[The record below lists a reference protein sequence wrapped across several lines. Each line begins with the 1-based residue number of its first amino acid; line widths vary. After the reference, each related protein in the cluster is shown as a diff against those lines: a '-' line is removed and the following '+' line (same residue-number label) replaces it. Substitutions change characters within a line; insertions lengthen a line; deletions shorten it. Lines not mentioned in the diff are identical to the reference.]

1 MSKIDFQNGLT
12 IGLASKGFN
21 NKKQIKCESKV
32 DSVILPVTLDTV
44 EVQINNRTVICDSSV
59 TLEE

>member
-1 MSKIDFQNGLT
+1 MSKIDFQNGLA

-32 DSVILPVTLDTV
+32 EVITPVDIYGNITINSNNISVNSTV
-44 EVQINNRTVICDSSV
+44 EIV
-59 TLEE
+59 EE